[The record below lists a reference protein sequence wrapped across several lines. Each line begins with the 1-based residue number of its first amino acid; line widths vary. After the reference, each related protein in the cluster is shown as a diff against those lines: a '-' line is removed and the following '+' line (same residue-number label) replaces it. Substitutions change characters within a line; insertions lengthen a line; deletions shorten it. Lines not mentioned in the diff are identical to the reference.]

1 MTDRATRLHVH
12 RRPSFGFV
20 VGTVIAFAGMT
31 LCVSACFAEPVL
43 PSGPATMRLI
53 SASQYAAAIHDV
65 FGEDI
70 KLDVAIAPPQRE
82 HGLLALGASSAA
94 ITPGT
99 LEQFVRVA
107 RDVAKQVTSEDRR
120 DLLIACQPATADDAC
135 TSQFFKRVGRLL
147 YRRPLTLSEL
157 EATVHVSEEAGRQL
171 GDYYGGVGHALAGML
186 TSPKFL
192 YVSEST
198 EPDPDRPGQ
207 LRLDSYARATRLSL
221 LLWDAPPD
229 EVLLDAAA
237 KGELYKSGG
246 LKRQIDRMLASPRLT
261 QGVRAFFSDLLTFE
275 RFDTLAKDPTIYP
288 AFTSAIARSSKEQVL
303 QVITHELLTR
313 NSDYRDLFTTPSTLI
328 NGDLGAFYKAPVATS
343 SGWAA
348 YDGDPQKNVGLLTS
362 PGLLALYSHPGR
374 SSPTRRGRAIR
385 ELLLCQS
392 VPDPPPNVSFELFND
407 PNQHFTTARERLE
420 AHRTNP
426 VCGGCH
432 KITDPIGLALENFDG
447 AGQYRNSENGAPID
461 ASGELSGHTFKNV
474 SGLGQAIRA
483 DPALTSCLVTRL
495 FSYAVGRPTARA
507 DSAWLAYMTQRFAA
521 DGYRFRELLR
531 QITTSSAFYAV
542 SADTDTAVAKAD

>member
-1 MTDRATRLHVH
+1 VFAA
-12 RRPSFGFV
+12 
-20 VGTVIAFAGMT
+20 VIAFVGLT
-31 LCVSACFAEPVL
+31 LYDRACFADPVV

-53 SASQYAAAIHDV
+53 SATQYAAAIHDV

-94 ITPGT
+94 LTPGT

-107 RDVAKQVTSEDRR
+107 RDVAKQVASEERR
-120 DLLIACQPATADDAC
+120 DLLISCQTAATDEAC
-135 TSQFFKRVGRLL
+135 TAQFFKRVGRLL

-157 EATVHVSEEAGRQL
+157 NSAVQVSAAAGSQL
-171 GDYYGGVGHALAGML
+171 GDPYAGIGHALAGML
-186 TSPKFL
+186 ISPKFL
-192 YVSEST
+192 YISEGT
-198 EPDPDRPGQ
+198 EPDPEHAGQ

-221 LLWDAPPD
+221 LLWNAPPD
-229 EVLLDAAA
+229 EMLLDAAA
-237 KGELYKSGG
+237 AGELYKPSG
-246 LKRQIDRMLASPRLT
+246 LRHQIDRMLASPRLT

-275 RFDTLAKDPTIYP
+275 KFDTLAKDATIYP
-288 AFTSAIARSSKEQVL
+288 AFTSAIARASKEQVL
-303 QVITHELLTR
+303 QVITYELLTR

-328 NGDLGAFYKAPVATS
+328 NGDLGPFYKAPVTTS

-348 YDGDPQKNVGLLTS
+348 YNGDPQKTVGLLTS

-385 ELLLCQS
+385 ELLLCQT

-447 AGQYRNSENGAPID
+447 AGQYRDSENGAPID
-461 ASGELSGHTFKNV
+461 ASGEISGHSFSNV

-483 DPALTSCLVTRL
+483 DPALPSCLVTRL
-495 FSYAVGRPTARA
+495 FSYAVGRPTVHE

-521 DGYRFRELLR
+521 DGYHFRELLR
-531 QITTSSAFYAV
+531 EITTSSAFYAV
-542 SADTDTAVAKAD
+542 SAGTDTAVAKAD